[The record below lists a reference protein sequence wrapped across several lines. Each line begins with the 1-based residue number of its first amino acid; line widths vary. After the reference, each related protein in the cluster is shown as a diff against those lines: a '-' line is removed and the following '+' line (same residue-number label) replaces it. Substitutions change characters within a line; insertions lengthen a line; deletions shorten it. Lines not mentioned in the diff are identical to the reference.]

1 MRFRPA
7 QLSTLFKKFKDGDP
21 EALESILASEKERLF
36 DFLMRMTGQISGS
49 MEACHDAANKVY
61 SLADRE
67 DTLQDFLVLLYKTAR
82 GIAIEIWNADTSRLE
97 NAAYEAEELG
107 LKDKTKQ
114 VYLALEHV
122 VRSLPA
128 KQREVLLLHERLG
141 FSPDEIAEI
150 TGYGHSD
157 VEEFFAQAL
166 GVTEAALSGDA
177 DKVPEMMTKI
187 LTFPMLDESNDG
199 TQNLSLVFRDLK
211 KSSRATPGGWFRLFL
226 GLGFLS
232 ALAYAAWHHQLIFEF
247 AQAILKQ

>member
-1 MRFRPA
+1 MRYRPV
-7 QLSTLFKKFKDGDP
+7 QLSSLFKKFKDGDS
-21 EALESILASEKERLF
+21 EALESILSSEKERLF
-36 DFLMRMTGQISGS
+36 DFLMRMTGQLIGS
-49 MEACHDAANKVY
+49 TDASTEAVNKMHA
-61 SLADRE
+61 LADKE

-97 NAAYEAEELG
+97 NSAYDTEELG
-107 LKDKTKQ
+107 LKEKTKQ
-114 VYLALEHV
+114 IYLALEHV
-122 VRSLPA
+122 IRSLPA

-211 KSSRATPGGWFRLFL
+211 KSSRATPGGWFRLLL

-232 ALAYAAWHHQLIFEF
+232 ALAYAAWHHELVFEF
-247 AQAILKQ
+247 AQAIFKQ